1 MSETVN
7 PTSGELTIIEDDNAA
22 VPVATLADKLAD
34 MMRGGTAG
42 ILSTIQGEGFEPK
55 LAALAAMDN
64 SQPISEHLKKTIKV
78 ANIIVQP
85 ITMQNEETGAME
97 AQPRVIFIEAD
108 GKAYHGISNVL
119 FRAVQN
125 WFALLGQP
133 KDWPEGFTLPIQ
145 VFKEGTGSRQFFNA
159 KLAK

>member
-1 MSETVN
+1 MTETVN
-7 PTSGELTIIEDDNAA
+7 TTSGELVTIEDDASQ
-22 VPVATLADKLAD
+22 PVATLAEKLTD

-55 LAALAAMDN
+55 LAALAAMD
-64 SQPISEHLKKTIKV
+64 SSEPISEHLKKTINV

-85 ITMQNEETGAME
+85 IVMKNEDTGEME
-97 AQPRVIFIEAD
+97 AQPRVIFIESN

-125 WFALLGQP
+125 WVALLGQP

-145 VFKEGTGSRQFFNA
+145 VFKEGTGQRQFFNA